1 MKKILSLAVL
11 AAAAILSPLAT
22 AAGRVY
28 FIEPADSAAV
38 PQEFTVKMGVEG
50 IRVQPAGQLAEGSGH
65 HHLIVDGKPI
75 EAGKPVPTDATHLHF
90 GKGQT
95 ETTLKLAPGKHTL
108 TLQFADGL
116 HQSYGPGLS
125 ATISVQVNSPV
136 AAAPAV
142 LEP

>member
-50 IRVQPAGQLAEGSGH
+50 MRVQPAGQLAEGSGH

-116 HQSYGPGLS
+116 HQSYGSGLS

>member
-1 MKKILSLAVL
+1 MKRILSLAVL
-11 AAAAILSPLAT
+11 AAAATLSPLA
-22 AAGRVY
+22 AAADRTY
-28 FIEPADSAAV
+28 FIEPADGAAV
-38 PQEFTVKMGVEG
+38 PEEFSVKMGVEG
-50 IRVQPAGQLAEGSGH
+50 MRVQPAGQLAEGTGH

-95 ETTLKLAPGKHTL
+95 ETTLKLPPGRHTL

-116 HQSYGPGLS
+116 HQSYGPRFS
-125 ATISVQVNSPV
+125 NTIRVHVNS
-136 AAAPAV
+136 AASAAPAV